1 MPECYTMSCYDCIH
15 CDRCSDFE
23 SGFSAHCVN
32 VSKCKHFRN
41 KADFVEVVRCKDC
54 KYWEEEEGFGMFCSH
69 WASMLTESQPDDFC
83 SCGERRENE

>member
-1 MPECYTMSCYDCIH
+1 MTECYTMSCYDCIH

-23 SGFSAHCVN
+23 SGFSAHCAD

-54 KYWEEEEGFGMFCSH
+54 CEYSGKYCL
-69 WASMLTESQPDDFC
+69 LTDDTEDRRCPDDFC
-83 SCGERRENE
+83 SYGERKEE